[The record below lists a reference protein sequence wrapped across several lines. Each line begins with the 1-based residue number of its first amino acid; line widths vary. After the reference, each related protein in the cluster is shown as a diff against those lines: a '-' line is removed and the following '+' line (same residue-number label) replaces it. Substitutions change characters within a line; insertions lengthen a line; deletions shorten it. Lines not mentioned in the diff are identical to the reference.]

1 LHRAQP
7 IDETDTSLP
16 DWRRVADNPQQTVR
30 ELQELVVAYAK
41 QETVEP
47 LKGMARYA
55 GFGIA
60 GALLVGIGVAF
71 LSVGMLRGLQSLN
84 GWAVHG
90 NWSWVPYLAVVI
102 ALVLT
107 ASGIWVT
114 QSRRARR
121 PERSSAA

>member
-1 LHRAQP
+1 M
-7 IDETDTSLP
+7 
-16 DWRRVADNPQQTVR
+16 ADNPQQTVR

-60 GALLVGIGVAF
+60 GAVLVGVGITF
-71 LSVGMLRGLQSLN
+71 LSIGLLRALQSLH
-84 GWAVHG
+84 GWGVHG
-90 NWSWVPYLAVVI
+90 NWSWVPYIVVVI
-102 ALVLT
+102 ALTLL

-114 QSRRARR
+114 TSRRSRR
-121 PERSSAA
+121 PERSNRA

>member
-1 LHRAQP
+1 M
-7 IDETDTSLP
+7 
-16 DWRRVADNPQQTVR
+16 ADNPQQTVR

-60 GALLVGIGVAF
+60 GALLVGIGIAF
-71 LSVGMLRGLQSLN
+71 MSIGLLRWLQSLR
-84 GWAVHG
+84 GWLVHG
-90 NWSWVPYLAVVI
+90 NWSWVPYLAVVL
-102 ALVLT
+102 ALVLL

-114 QSRRARR
+114 VSRRSRR
-121 PERSSAA
+121 PGRSSAA

>member
-1 LHRAQP
+1 M
-7 IDETDTSLP
+7 
-16 DWRRVADNPQQTVR
+16 ADNPQQTVR

-55 GFGIA
+55 GLGIA
-60 GALLVGIGVAF
+60 GALLVGVGVAF
-71 LSVGMLRGLQSLN
+71 MSVGMLRALQTQR

-102 ALVLT
+102 ALVLL

-114 QSRRARR
+114 TARRARR
-121 PERSSAA
+121 SERSSAA

>member
-1 LHRAQP
+1 M
-7 IDETDTSLP
+7 
-16 DWRRVADNPQQTVR
+16 ADNPQQTVR

-60 GALLVGIGVAF
+60 GAFLVGIGVAF
-71 LSVGMLRGLQSLN
+71 MSMGLLRWLQTLH
-84 GWAVHG
+84 GWAVNG
-90 NWSWVPYLAVVI
+90 NWSWVPYLAVVM
-102 ALVLT
+102 ALVLL
-107 ASGIWVT
+107 ASGIWIT
-114 QSRRARR
+114 KAKRGRR